1 MSDTEKST
9 DELAGSEQPFVQHLM
24 ELRDRL
30 LYGVIGL
37 AICMALLAFWP
48 GPSGLIDLIAVPI
61 RAHMPPDAKLIAVG
75 VFSPFFVPIKVLAMA
90 ALLLSLPWWMYQV
103 WAFVAPG
110 LYSHEKRFAIPL
122 IVLGSLLAYVGI
134 AFVQFFVLDKM
145 FGFIQQFT
153 PASVAATPDIASYVE
168 AILSLYLAF
177 GLAFQVP
184 IVVVLLVKMNMVT
197 VEKLKEFRGYFI
209 VVAFVIAA
217 VVTPPDVISQLALAV
232 PMCILYLHEGV
243 PAAAASASELITR
256 DASGRGHARSAQA
269 RKACQRAQ
277 GQVRAHLPRGRHA
290 APRDRPWAT
299 LCTPLGLHVPYLQGG
314 WHARQSADAA
324 PVRPRARARLDHQ
337 ARARL
342 ALGPVQMP
350 LLPCREL
357 DGRCQGARS
366 VTTQA
371 CTPRVLLKEL

>member
-1 MSDTEKST
+1 MSDPKDST
-9 DELAGSEQPFVQHLM
+9 DELAGTEQPFVQHLM

-30 LYGVIGL
+30 LYGTVGL
-37 AICMALLAFWP
+37 IICMALLAVWP

-75 VFSPFFVPIKVLAMA
+75 VFSPFFVPIKVLGMA
-90 ALLLSLPWWMYQV
+90 ALLLSLPWWMYQI

-110 LYSHEKRFAIPL
+110 LYGHEKRFAIPL

-197 VEKLKEFRGYFI
+197 VQQLKEFRGYFI

-232 PMCILYLHEGV
+232 PMSLLYELGIWGSHWFV
-243 PAAAASASELITR
+243 KRTAAPADPASE
-256 DASGRGHARSAQA
+256 
-269 RKACQRAQ
+269 
-277 GQVRAHLPRGRHA
+277 
-290 APRDRPWAT
+290 
-299 LCTPLGLHVPYLQGG
+299 
-314 WHARQSADAA
+314 DAA
-324 PVRPRARARLDHQ
+324 R
-337 ARARL
+337 
-342 ALGPVQMP
+342 
-350 LLPCREL
+350 
-357 DGRCQGARS
+357 
-366 VTTQA
+366 
-371 CTPRVLLKEL
+371 